1 MSLVSNKEDDVVDIQ
16 VTATTGVA
24 AAWGIHYYLKY
35 YCNVHISWDV
45 DQLGKTDL
53 IWDFFVI
60 VLGF

>member
-1 MSLVSNKEDDVVDIQ
+1 MSNKEDDVVDIQ

-45 DQLGKTDL
+45 DHLGKTDL
-53 IWDFFVI
+53 I
-60 VLGF
+60 